1 MEIHLWFFFNEAEYN
16 NGAYLKDMQSEIKL
30 VLIFNFRIYLRIEY
44 TQNDTPEKN
53 RQKRVMLYKAL
64 TAMIRKNN
72 LVLHEKEIHSLT

>member
-1 MEIHLWFFFNEAEYN
+1 
-16 NGAYLKDMQSEIKL
+16 MQSEIKL
-30 VLIFNFRIYLRIEY
+30 VLIFNFRIYLRIKY

-72 LVLHEKEIHSLT
+72 LVLHEKEIHSGTAQTIRYARKKKKPIFLVSV